1 MSNSVKKLFKRL
13 RDRFKRK
20 KRRGAEESLPA
31 VMRYAPQLIYDSG
44 SNTIVMGVNN
54 YADLSKVVIPGHV
67 RRITQKAFRFNSKIE
82 EVYISD
88 GVREIEKY
96 TFAYCKN
103 LKKVRLPEGL
113 EKVPFGCFYESIRLS
128 EAELPRSLMVI
139 WGDAFAKTDIR
150 QAELPDSLIA
160 VHDGAFNDC
169 RQLSSVKFGK
179 GLRRIGSKSF
189 GSCHKLT
196 EMVLPEGLEMIDSYA
211 FTDCIGLRSVYIP
224 DSIEFI
230 GDNVFFGCNMLKELR
245 LPLTPMLRKVPIS
258 MMGSVETLVLGS
270 QPLDVRG
277 IMPLINTTNQQAFLS
292 MAAAT
297 IIGNSRVLERYGY
310 EVGLE
315 LAFRTQI
322 RLLLGGCRHAAEL
335 LKNADKSILTD
346 RQKEESA
353 MLTERFLGK
362 YGESLDRQ
370 KLEDLMDIA
379 VKLEAHEAYV
389 ILVQYRRDRF
399 GFDSDDSDDGS
410 MVGGRFNL

>member
-1 MSNSVKKLFKRL
+1 M
-13 RDRFKRK
+13 
-20 KRRGAEESLPA
+20 
-31 VMRYAPQLIYDSG
+31 
-44 SNTIVMGVNN
+44 
-54 YADLSKVVIPGHV
+54 
-67 RRITQKAFRFNSKIE
+67 
-82 EVYISD
+82 
-88 GVREIEKY
+88 
-96 TFAYCKN
+96 
-103 LKKVRLPEGL
+103 RLPEGL

-346 RQKEESA
+346 RQREESA
-353 MLTERFLGK
+353 MLTERFLVK

-410 MVGGRFNL
+410 MVGGRFDL